1 MYPKWDHPP
10 CSGIC
15 PNQVNLA
22 GNEGAHMRYLLG
34 PSRICVFKPFQS
46 RITIRMFWSSHF
58 LLYVT
63 AICFCFAH
71 KSRIIRIANPVR
83 WPWNFRWRQ
92 YTPR

>member
-15 PNQVNLA
+15 PNQINLA

-34 PSRICVFKPFQS
+34 LSRICVFKPFQS

-58 LLYVT
+58 LLYFT
-63 AICFCFAH
+63 AVFF
-71 KSRIIRIANPVR
+71 SRISRA
-83 WPWNFRWRQ
+83 
-92 YTPR
+92 

>member
-1 MYPKWDHPP
+1 MYAKWDHPP

-34 PSRICVFKPFQS
+34 PSRICVFKPLQS

-58 LLYVT
+58 LLYFT
-63 AICFCFAH
+63 AVCF
-71 KSRIIRIANPVR
+71 SRISRA
-83 WPWNFRWRQ
+83 
-92 YTPR
+92 

>member
-1 MYPKWDHPP
+1 MYAKWDHPP

-46 RITIRMFWSSHF
+46 RISIRMFWSSHF
-58 LLYVT
+58 LLYFT
-63 AICFCFAH
+63 AFFFF
-71 KSRIIRIANPVR
+71 SRISRA
-83 WPWNFRWRQ
+83 
-92 YTPR
+92 